1 MFKTREIVERTS
13 KTYSL
18 YFENQRGYAHFTLVP
33 DLGIVH
39 AQTDWGDYC
48 HRWGN
53 IGEETLEEF
62 LSDIDSYYI
71 GIKFCGKPSELD
83 EKATL
88 KDIKKDILKERRKGY
103 LSARMARKNYDDCS
117 EINFDSN
124 TAFYLTF
131 PNRIITEIYDSDPS
145 SVPLRMTYTGWQT
158 VFINEI
164 FPAFQEYLKNRILV
178 NE

>member
-1 MFKTREIVERTS
+1 MFKTRETVERAS

-71 GIKFCGKPSELD
+71 GIKFCGRPSEID
-83 EKATL
+83 EKTTL
-88 KDIKKDILKERRKGY
+88 KDIKIDILKERRKGY
-103 LSARMARKNYDDCS
+103 LSARMARKNYDACR
-117 EINFDSN
+117 EINFDS
-124 TAFYLTF
+124 TASFYYTF
-131 PNRIITEIYDSDPS
+131 PDKIITEIYGGDPS
-145 SVPLRMTYTGWQT
+145 SVPLQMVYTGWQT
-158 VFINEI
+158 VFIHDI
-164 FPAFQEYLKNRILV
+164 FPAFQEYLKNRIV
-178 NE
+178 K